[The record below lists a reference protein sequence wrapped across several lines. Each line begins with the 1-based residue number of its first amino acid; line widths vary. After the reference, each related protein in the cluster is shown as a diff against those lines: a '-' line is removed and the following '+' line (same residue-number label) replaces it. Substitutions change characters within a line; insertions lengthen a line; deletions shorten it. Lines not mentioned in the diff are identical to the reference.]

1 MKLYQRTMGG
11 LLTAAALL
19 GALSSCGGGN
29 DDLLTYRYD
38 YDLSQYLELGEYD
51 GLDAQAYTIDIS
63 DEKVQGEVYA
73 TLSYYSRTTAVTER
87 GAQSGDVVVLDYVA
101 VCEGTELENETNV
114 ELTLGAGSMAAEI
127 ENAVEGRYAGDKFS
141 LDVVLDESYESA
153 EYVGKTARFDVT
165 VQQVYEIELP
175 VYSDAFVQGYL
186 GYDSIEA
193 YEAAVREQLYE
204 YYNKSLTEYI
214 VSQTW
219 TQVVENST
227 VLEYP
232 AKELN
237 DLYDQIVSS
246 NKSYAE
252 MYGINFPSYVS
263 VYFGMTEDEFYDWAV
278 EQAKSTVKEEMIC
291 YAIARAE
298 NIALTEKEYEERATE
313 YAVND
318 YELTS
323 LEAFE
328 ALYDKATI
336 RQTLMYD
343 KVRELVAERANRI
356 DMANAAQ

>member
-1 MKLYQRTMGG
+1 M
-11 LLTAAALL
+11 
-19 GALSSCGGGN
+19 GALSSCGGEN
-29 DDLLTYRYD
+29 DDLLTYRYN

-51 GLDAQAYTIDIS
+51 GVDAQSYSIDIS
-63 DEKVQGEVYA
+63 EEKVQGEVYA

-101 VCEGTELENETNV
+101 TCEDKELANETGV
-114 ELTLGAGSMAAEI
+114 ELTLGAGSMTTEL
-127 ENAVEGRYAGDKFS
+127 ENAVAGRYAGDKFS
-141 LDVVLDESYESA
+141 ADVVLDDSYDA

-165 VQQVYEIELP
+165 VQQVYERELP

-193 YEAAVREQLYE
+193 YEAAVRDQLYE

-219 TQVVENST
+219 TKVVENSK

-232 AKELN
+232 QKELN

-252 MYGINFPSYVS
+252 MNGIDFASYVS
-263 VYFGMTEDEFYDWAV
+263 VFFEMTEDEFYDWAI
-278 EQAKSTVKEEMIC
+278 ERARETVKEEMIC